1 MGRLR
6 WGDCDEEIVMGIF
19 GWGDC
24 DGEIVMGRF
33 RWGYLDGDCDGGTF
47 NMGATIA
54 MDNIFVIRRCIYN
67 RTHTGLI

>member
-1 MGRLR
+1 
-6 WGDCDEEIVMGIF
+6 
-19 GWGDC
+19 
-24 DGEIVMGRF
+24 MGRF
-33 RWGYLDGDCDGGTF
+33 RWGDLNGEIWMGRFRWEDLDGDTF